1 MRPPLIRL
9 ILLAL
14 AFCAASAAILGPRDI
29 APDFTATAVVGDK
42 FESVSL
48 KQYLDAGKWI
58 VLFFY
63 PFDFTFVCPTEIMS
77 FSEKAK
83 EFTQKNV
90 QVIGVSCDSHHVHL
104 AWTRTPRAEGGLG
117 NAVEFPLVA
126 DITKEISR
134 AYGVLTTDPTVG
146 YVGAPLR
153 GVFIIDPTG
162 KIRSVIVNDEQ
173 VGRSTEE
180 IMRIVDGF
188 QYAEA
193 HAGEGCPA
201 NWKLGA
207 QTIKADH
214 DGSKEYFREWAKG
227 SK

>member
-1 MRPPLIRL
+1 MRAFIW
-9 ILLAL
+9 AL
-14 AFCAASAAILGPRDI
+14 AVCAASAAVLGPRDI
-29 APDFTATAVVGDK
+29 APDFSATAVVGDK
-42 FESVSL
+42 FETVSL
-48 KQYLDAGKWI
+48 KQYRDAGKWV

-83 EFTQKNV
+83 EFEKKGV
-90 QVIGVSCDSHHVHL
+90 QVLGVSCDSHHVHL

-117 NAVEFPLVA
+117 NAVEFPLIA

-134 AYGVLTTDPTVG
+134 AYGVLTTDTSVG

-153 GVFIIDPTG
+153 GVFIIDPKGT
-162 KIRSVIVNDEQ
+162 IRSVTVNDEQ
-173 VGRSTEE
+173 VGRSIDE
-180 IMRIVDGF
+180 IMRVVDGF
-188 QYAEA
+188 QYAES

-214 DGSKEYFREWAKG
+214 DGSKEFFREWAKS